1 MKISFNLNFF
11 IFTLIFSGCA
21 LVAFF
26 LGDRIFFYDEGE
38 YLSLAKSISTDGV
51 FALNGT
57 LTASRAPLYPYLLSI
72 IYSFG
77 FGFFGMRVL
86 NIIFLLITLF
96 LLQKILQ
103 THFSVSKYYSFSLVI
118 MSPVFLYLSVLF
130 LPQALGAML
139 LMTFVYLTT
148 LSNNKKYIYMGFFW
162 NALSCYP

>member
-1 MKISFNLNFF
+1 MRL
-11 IFTLIFSGCA
+11 LP
-21 LVAFF
+21 F

-103 THFSVSKYYSFSLVI
+103 THFSVSKYYSFL
-118 MSPVFLYLSVLF
+118 
-130 LPQALGAML
+130 
-139 LMTFVYLTT
+139 
-148 LSNNKKYIYMGFFW
+148 LSNNVSCFFIFKCAFSASSTRSNAAYDICLPNNIIQIIKNIFIWGLFW